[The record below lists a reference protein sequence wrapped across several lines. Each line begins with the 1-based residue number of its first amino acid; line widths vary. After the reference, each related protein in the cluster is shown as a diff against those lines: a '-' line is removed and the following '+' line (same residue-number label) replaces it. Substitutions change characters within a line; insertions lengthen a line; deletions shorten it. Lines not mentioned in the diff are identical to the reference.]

1 MAGAYTRKYTVTNN
15 GEVTSS
21 GPVTLSLTS
30 NSSSDFAVADGSC
43 GPIAPNDSCML
54 SVRYTPATTG
64 SDTAGLLFSNNGTQF
79 LSSELSGTGV
89 LPAEF
94 TITAEEGL
102 DFGRLVPGEVDLAVC
117 RGEEHR
123 WRDRRVH
130 VGAAAVRRQLHL
142 DHEQQLRG
150 HQLHGRPRVPAD
162 PGDGGAGHVH
172 GSDVSTLA
180 DVVISPDNYVR
191 NLGPITLTGTA
202 TTTI

>member
-102 DFGRLVPGEVDLAVC
+102 DFGRLVPGEVVSRYVVVKNTGGVTAGFMSVQLQSDDSFISITSNSCEGINFTAGRECQLTLEMAVP
-117 RGEEHR
+117 
-123 WRDRRVH
+123 DTFT
-130 VGAAAVRRQLHL
+130 
-142 DHEQQLRG
+142 
-150 HQLHGRPRVPAD
+150 
-162 PGDGGAGHVH
+162 